1 MHSICSDK
9 ERYRRRR
16 ETGKLKS
23 VSLLSSPGKHIYEK
37 KRWKVN
43 QQGKRAKDRENRE
56 IQNYLSMNS
65 PPESPDVQAQ
75 DNQNRDVPC
84 ARNERGGK
92 ADSIQTPK
100 QRGRKKVNRNRRK
113 VYHDLQKSQKKLE
126 NALQKVDKYRKRLDR
141 LTKKHTTEQS
151 PRTKA
156 RKQMRG
162 GHGNLRRTHV
172 FHNTLV
178 SQLRQTYHQKKI
190 KEKQIISKVIAGNIL
205 KKYRLVYAAHK
216 ELGIS
221 YKTMRK
227 NIMTPG
233 LQYSRKKHSNVV
245 SNTTKEKIKEFLER
259 DNNSRATT
267 GKKDIITRQ
276 KFKKQKRYLND
287 SLFRL
292 YQSFKEEY
300 PQVKISYSKFCDNRP
315 FWVVKPS
322 IQDRDTCL
330 CKTHANIQLMA
341 DKLLYLKVISTN
353 RIENLMHS
361 LCCESPTK
369 ACMYRECVHCQ
380 DKEVQTAA
388 FEPGEQTQWMEW
400 RVNSPCGLC

>member
-23 VSLLSSPGKHIYEK
+23 VSLLSTREHRYEK

-43 QQGKRAKDRENRE
+43 QQRKRAKDRENRE

-100 QRGRKKVNRNRRK
+100 QIGRKKVNRNRRK

-162 GHGNLRRTHV
+162 GHGNLRKTLV

-233 LQYSRKKHSNVV
+233 LQYSRK
-245 SNTTKEKIKEFLER
+245 
-259 DNNSRATT
+259 
-267 GKKDIITRQ
+267 
-276 KFKKQKRYLND
+276 
-287 SLFRL
+287 
-292 YQSFKEEY
+292 
-300 PQVKISYSKFCDNRP
+300 
-315 FWVVKPS
+315 
-322 IQDRDTCL
+322 
-330 CKTHANIQLMA
+330 NIVM
-341 DKLLYLKVISTN
+341 
-353 RIENLMHS
+353 
-361 LCCESPTK
+361 
-369 ACMYRECVHCQ
+369 
-380 DKEVQTAA
+380 
-388 FEPGEQTQWMEW
+388 W
-400 RVNSPCGLC
+400 

>member
-1 MHSICSDK
+1 MIF
-9 ERYRRRR
+9 
-16 ETGKLKS
+16 KS
-23 VSLLSSPGKHIYEK
+23 L
-37 KRWKVN
+37 
-43 QQGKRAKDRENRE
+43 
-56 IQNYLSMNS
+56 
-65 PPESPDVQAQ
+65 
-75 DNQNRDVPC
+75 
-84 ARNERGGK
+84 
-92 ADSIQTPK
+92 
-100 QRGRKKVNRNRRK
+100 
-113 VYHDLQKSQKKLE
+113 KKLE

-156 RKQMRG
+156 RKQIRG
-162 GHGNLRRTHV
+162 GHGNLRKTLV

-190 KEKQIISKVIAGNIL
+190 KGKQIISKVIAGNIL

-216 ELGIS
+216 ELEIS

-233 LQYSRKKHSNVV
+233 LQYSRHSNVV

-259 DNNSRATT
+259 DNNSQATT
-267 GKKDIITRQ
+267 GKKGTITRQ

-292 YQSFKEEY
+292 YHSFKEEY
-300 PQVKISYSKFCDNRP
+300 PQVKISYSKFCENCP
-315 FWVVKPS
+315 FWIVKPS

-341 DKLLYLKVISTN
+341 DKLLYLKVIST
-353 RIENLMHS
+353 
-361 LCCESPTK
+361 K
-369 ACMYRECVHCQ
+369 
-380 DKEVQTAA
+380 
-388 FEPGEQTQWMEW
+388 
-400 RVNSPCGLC
+400 